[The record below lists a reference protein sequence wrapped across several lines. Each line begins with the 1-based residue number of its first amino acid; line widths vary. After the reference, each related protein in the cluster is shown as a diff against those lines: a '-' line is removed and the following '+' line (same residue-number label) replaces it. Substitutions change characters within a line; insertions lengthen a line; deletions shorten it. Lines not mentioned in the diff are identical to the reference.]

1 MIIDRRKFLA
11 GTTGA
16 ATLTLFTN
24 NSSVQAAQADKI
36 GLQLYTV
43 REIFASDPVGT
54 LQKVAKVGYRE
65 VEFGGGNYE
74 AMDHAML
81 RRTMDTLSLTCPS
94 LHVPYPSLM
103 NKFAASVTMVK
114 TLGAQT
120 VIMPWLSE
128 DLRTEAAW
136 EQVLPN
142 LKRLSAQLRSEG
154 LGLAY
159 HNHDFEFLNRSHG
172 ISLYDRLL
180 RETDASELKFE
191 LDLYWAAH
199 AGEDLKALIG
209 RLGSRLYAFHV
220 KDMKADKSMAAV
232 GTGRIDFASLFRLP
246 GAQGVHHF
254 YVENDQAPAPYIP
267 DITTSFKNLRALRF

>member
-11 GTTGA
+11 GTAGA
-16 ATLTLFTN
+16 ASLALFAD
-24 NSSVQAAQADKI
+24 SSTAFAAQVGKI

-43 REIFASDPVGT
+43 REIFAADPVGT

-81 RRTMDTLSLTCPS
+81 RRTMDGLSLTCPS
-94 LHVPYPSLM
+94 LHVPYPSLLE
-103 NKFAASVTMVK
+103 KFDASVKMVK

-120 VIMPWLSE
+120 VVMPWLSE

-142 LKRLSAQLRSEG
+142 LKRLSAQLKSEG
-154 LGLAY
+154 LGFAY
-159 HNHDFEFLNRSHG
+159 HNHDFEFLNRSRG
-172 ISLYDRLL
+172 VSLYERLI
-180 RETDASELKFE
+180 RETDAGELKFE

-209 RLGSRLYAFHV
+209 RLGPRLYAFHV
-220 KDMKADKSMAAV
+220 KDMKANKSMAAV
-232 GTGRIDFASLFRLP
+232 GTGTIDFASLFRLP
-246 GAQGVHHF
+246 AAAGVHHF

-267 DITTSFKNLRALRF
+267 DIATSFKNLRALRF